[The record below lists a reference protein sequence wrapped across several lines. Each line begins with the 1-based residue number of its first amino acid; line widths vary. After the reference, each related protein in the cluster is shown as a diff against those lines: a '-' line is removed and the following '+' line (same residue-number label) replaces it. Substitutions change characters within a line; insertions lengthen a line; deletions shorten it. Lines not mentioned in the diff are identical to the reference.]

1 MNNILVFSGNANKQ
15 LAEEICLHLKI
26 ELGEANTSRFSDGEF
41 NFQILQNVRGADVF
55 IVQPTCSSVEESV
68 DEHVMELLIMLDAFR
83 RSSADRIT
91 AVIPYYGYGRKDRK
105 DKPRVPISAK
115 LIANLITAAG
125 ANRILTM
132 DLHAGQIQGFFDI
145 PVDHLFAAPVFIDYF
160 TKHPIPNLVVV
171 SPDTGGAE
179 RARAYAKRLNVEL
192 ALADKR
198 RSKEKANVVEI
209 MNIVGEVKGRNVL
222 IIDDI
227 VDTAGSLTQVASALK
242 EEGAEEIYAC
252 CSHAVLS
259 GPAIERIERSP
270 IKELVVTNSI
280 PVNRKNDSAKIKR
293 LSIAKLLAEAISS
306 IHDETSV
313 SKLFI

>member
-1 MNNILVFSGNANKQ
+1 MLVFSGNANRK
-15 LAEEICLHLKI
+15 LAEEICYHLKI
-26 ELGEANTSRFSDGEF
+26 DLGKANTSRFSDGEF

-55 IVQPTCSSVEESV
+55 LVQPTCPPV

-83 RSSADRIT
+83 RSSAERIT

-125 ANRILTM
+125 ANRVLTM

-160 TKHPIPNLVVV
+160 TQNPIPNVVVV

-179 RARAYAKRLNVEL
+179 RARAYAKRLNVDL

-209 MNIVGEVKGRNVL
+209 MNIVGDVKGRNAL

-227 VDTAGSLTQVASALK
+227 VDTAGSLTQVAAALK
-242 EEGAEEIYAC
+242 EEGAEQIYAC
-252 CSHAVLS
+252 CSHAILS
-259 GPAIERIERSP
+259 GPAIERINSSP

-280 PVNRKNDSAKIKR
+280 PLDPAHDSPKIKR
-293 LSIAKLLAEAISS
+293 LSIAKLLADAISS
-306 IHDETSV
+306 IHEETSV

>member
-55 IVQPTCSSVEESV
+55 IVQPTCSSVDESV
-68 DEHVMELLIMLDAFR
+68 DEHILELLIMLDAFR

-125 ANRILTM
+125 ANRVLTM

-160 TKHPIPNLVVV
+160 MKHPIPNLVVV

-227 VDTAGSLTQVASALK
+227 VDTAGSLTQVAVALK
-242 EEGAEEIYAC
+242 EEGAEDIYAC

-259 GPAIERIERSP
+259 GPAIERIDQSP

-280 PVNRKNDSAKIKR
+280 PVNRKNDSPKIKR

>member
-1 MNNILVFSGNANKQ
+1 VNGVLVFSGNANRP
-15 LAEEICLHLKI
+15 LAEEICRHLKLH
-26 ELGEANTSRFSDGEF
+26 LGEANTGRFSDGEL

-55 IVQPTCSSVEESV
+55 IVQPTCPPV
-68 DEHVMELLIMLDAFR
+68 DSHVMELLIMLDAFR

-105 DKPRVPISAK
+105 DKPRVPISAR
-115 LIANLITAAG
+115 LVANLITAAG
-125 ANRILTM
+125 ANRVLTM

-145 PVDHLFAAPVFIDYF
+145 PVDHLFAAPVLIDYF
-160 TKHPIPNLVVV
+160 NQKHIPNLVVV

-179 RARAYAKRLNVEL
+179 RARAYAKRLNADL

-198 RSKEKANVVEI
+198 REKDRANVVEV
-209 MNIVGEVKGRNVL
+209 MNIVGDVQGRNTL
-222 IIDDI
+222 IIDDM
-227 VDTAGSLTQVASALK
+227 VDTAGSLTQVAAALK
-242 EEGAEEIYAC
+242 SEGAEEIYAC

-259 GPAIERIERSP
+259 GPALERIEASP
-270 IKELVVTNSI
+270 IKELVVTDSI
-280 PVNRKNDSAKIKR
+280 PLGRAAESPKITC
-293 LSIAKLLAEAISS
+293 LSVSKLLAEAIKS

>member
-1 MNNILVFSGNANKQ
+1 MSEILVFSGNANRK
-15 LAEEICLHLKI
+15 LAEEICYHLKI
-26 ELGEANTSRFSDGEF
+26 DLGKANTSRFSDGEF

-55 IVQPTCSSVEESV
+55 LVQPTCPPV

-83 RSSADRIT
+83 RSSAERIT

-125 ANRILTM
+125 ANRVLTM

-160 TKHPIPNLVVV
+160 TQNPIPNVVVV

-179 RARAYAKRLNVEL
+179 RARAYAKRLNVDL

-209 MNIVGEVKGRNVL
+209 MNIVGDVKGRNAL

-227 VDTAGSLTQVASALK
+227 VDTAGSLTQVAAALK
-242 EEGAEEIYAC
+242 EEGAEQIYAC
-252 CSHAVLS
+252 CSHAILS
-259 GPAIERIERSP
+259 GPAIERINSSP

-280 PVNRKNDSAKIKR
+280 PLDPAHDSPKIKR
-293 LSIAKLLAEAISS
+293 LSIAKLLADAISS
-306 IHDETSV
+306 IHEETSV

>member
-1 MNNILVFSGNANKQ
+1 VNGVLVFSGNANRP
-15 LAEEICLHLKI
+15 LAEEICRHLKI
-26 ELGEANTSRFSDGEF
+26 HLGEANTGRFSDGEF

-55 IVQPTCSSVEESV
+55 IIQPTCPPV
-68 DEHVMELLIMLDAFR
+68 DSYVMELLIMLDAFR

-115 LIANLITAAG
+115 LIANLIVAAG
-125 ANRILTM
+125 ASRVLTM

-160 TKHPIPNLVVV
+160 TKKHIPNLVVV

-179 RARAYAKRLNVEL
+179 RARAYAKRLNADL

-198 RSKEKANVVEI
+198 REKDRANVVEV
-209 MNIVGEVKGRNVL
+209 MNIVGEVRGRNAL
-222 IIDDI
+222 IIDDM
-227 VDTAGSLTQVASALK
+227 VDTAGSLTQVAAALK
-242 EEGAEEIYAC
+242 MEGAEDIYAC

-259 GPAIERIERSP
+259 GPAMERIEASP

-280 PVNRKNDSAKIKR
+280 PLGSAAESPKIVC
-293 LSIAKLLAEAISS
+293 LTVAKLLAEGIKS